1 MLQATLN
8 SKPENLRT
16 ILVREVGEM
25 STKPHTSLC
34 MLLQFFE
41 KEKIMLVICFLT
53 LFCIQIGQ
61 LVIGQG
67 GIFSTPAVS
76 CIIRKMKATGW
87 NTCLWIL
94 IVICIMMLA
103 YPLCSLYWL
112 SLLSINNY
120 PSGGEYYWWIF
131 SKQWCN
137 MSHALIFTIPFCIT
151 ALATLHHVPENYKTG
166 LM

>member
-1 MLQATLN
+1 MHLQTRVCELILFWKLQMLQATLN

-16 ILVREVGEM
+16 ILVWEVGEM
-25 STKPHTSLC
+25 STKPHTSIC
-34 MLLQFFE
+34 ILLQFFE
-41 KEKIMLVICFLT
+41 KEKIMLVICFWWLKFFVSN
-53 LFCIQIGQ
+53 FCIQIGQ

-120 PSGGEYYWWIF
+120 PPKWRWI
-131 SKQWCN
+131 
-137 MSHALIFTIPFCIT
+137 LLVDI
-151 ALATLHHVPENYKTG
+151 
-166 LM
+166 

>member
-1 MLQATLN
+1 MHLQMRVCELILCF
-8 SKPENLRT
+8 ENFKCSRPPWIPNQRIWGPFWLEKWVRCQQSPILHYAYFYSSLRKKKSCWWY
-16 ILVREVGEM
+16 VFDD
-25 STKPHTSLC
+25 S
-34 MLLQFFE
+34 
-41 KEKIMLVICFLT
+41 
-53 LFCIQIGQ
+53 FCIQIGQ

-120 PSGGEYYWWIF
+120 PPKWRWI
-131 SKQWCN
+131 
-137 MSHALIFTIPFCIT
+137 LLVDI
-151 ALATLHHVPENYKTG
+151 
-166 LM
+166 

>member
-1 MLQATLN
+1 MFWKLQMLQATLN

-34 MLLQFFE
+34 MLLQFSE
-41 KEKIMLVICFLT
+41 KEKILLVICFLT

-94 IVICIMMLA
+94 IVIWIMMLA

-120 PSGGEYYWWIF
+120 PPKWRWI
-131 SKQWCN
+131 
-137 MSHALIFTIPFCIT
+137 LLVDI
-151 ALATLHHVPENYKTG
+151 
-166 LM
+166 